1 MAIGGLREKTM
12 AALRAGVKTVIIPAD
27 NESDLEKIDP
37 LVRKQ
42 LKFVP
47 TEHVDNVLSLAL
59 VRSGE
64 EKLPMCTAPGI
75 LGGERCAVRQ

>member
-12 AALRAGVKTVIIPAD
+12 AALRAGVKTVIIPAE
-27 NESDLEKIDP
+27 NEPDLEKIDP

-42 LKFVP
+42 LNFVP

-64 EKLPMCTAPGI
+64 EEMPLCPAPI
-75 LGGERCAVRQ
+75 RSGERCAVRQ